1 MTLLVS
7 LIMVFS
13 LFAVTAAVAGP
24 GPGTGDGER
33 VGETVMT
40 QTQERAEVHADD
52 SPCVAGD
59 EAPECEP
66 VRERTQTREQVQE
79 REYDGACAG
88 TDEECE
94 AAKERTQ
101 TRAQN
106 QVRQDGGTCIG
117 IAAECEAVRDPIQAR
132 DRDRDQIRTSDGAC
146 TDCEPAREMTRTE
159 AYERIME
166 RVAAYV
172 DGSGEGGYLFAM
184 VRWIWTHMYGPLSA
198 LFL

>member
-24 GPGTGDGER
+24 GPGTGEGDR

-52 SPCVAGD
+52 APCATGD
-59 EAPECEP
+59 EASECEP
-66 VRERTQTREQVQE
+66 VRERTQTREQ
-79 REYDGACAG
+79 
-88 TDEECE
+88 
-94 AAKERTQ
+94 
-101 TRAQN
+101 N
-106 QVRQDGGTCIG
+106 QVREDDGQCVGT
-117 IAAECEAVRDPIQAR
+117 AAECEAVRDPIKAR
-132 DRDRDQIRTSDGAC
+132 DRDQTRTNDGAC
-146 TDCEPAREMTRTE
+146 TEAGTDCDPAREMTRTE

-172 DGSGEGGYLFAM
+172 GDSGEGEYLFAM
-184 VRWIWTHMYGPLSA
+184 VRRMWTYMYGPLSA